1 VATGLDR
8 FLLDSPSQ
16 LTDRRDDVSSSAR
29 RPSVNIRSSL
39 TTELRNKKYRDGY
52 VASQIAIGLPF
63 QIRALRRS
71 RGWTQAQLAEAAGMS
86 QPRIAEIER
95 AGRRRFNIDTLLRI
109 ASAFDVGLEVGF
121 APFGAVVDRAERFD
135 PDAFDVASFDDDVHE
150 AERRGD
156 RVTPSKRSVPVRT
169 STTPS
174 SRRRPVSQPATR
186 G

>member
-1 VATGLDR
+1 
-8 FLLDSPSQ
+8 
-16 LTDRRDDVSSSAR
+16 
-29 RPSVNIRSSL
+29 VNTHSSL
-39 TTELRNKKYRDGY
+39 TTELRDKEYRDGY
-52 VASQIAIGLPF
+52 VASQIAISLPF

-135 PDAFDVASFDDDVHE
+135 PDAFGVASFEDEVRDAD
-150 AERRGD
+150 ERADHGVRSK
-156 RVTPSKRSVPVRT
+156 PSIPARARNT
-169 STTPS
+169 SRRAAPR
-174 SRRRPVSQPATR
+174 SRRRPVLKPAAR
-186 G
+186 R